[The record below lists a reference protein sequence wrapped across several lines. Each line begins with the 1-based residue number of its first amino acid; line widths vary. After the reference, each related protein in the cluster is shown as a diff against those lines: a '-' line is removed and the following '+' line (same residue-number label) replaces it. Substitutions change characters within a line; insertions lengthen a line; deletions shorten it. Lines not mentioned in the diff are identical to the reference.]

1 MASKPKLNMRPYLH
15 EYYSVAKFKVAYT
28 TSIPSLTDQ
37 SQWPE
42 VEIEFS
48 MCPSLKSW
56 LAYTK

>member
-15 EYYSVAKFKVAYT
+15 EYYSVAKFKAAYA

-48 MCPSLKSW
+48 MCPPLKSR
-56 LAYTK
+56 LT